1 MESNWEQFRG
11 QFMHS
16 WGKLNITQK
25 VVVIGAI
32 LIILLTLFILANL
45 AAKPDM
51 VPLFTNLTNS
61 DAGAIMSRL
70 EDMKTPY
77 QLADGGTTILVP
89 NRDKDRLRIQLAM
102 DDLPRRG
109 VVGFESWSE
118 TRFGETD
125 TDKRVRLLVALQGE
139 LTRTIESLEEVESAR
154 VHIAIPEPKL
164 FSSDSIAT
172 TASIMVKL
180 RPFAELNSSQVL
192 AIMRLVANSVEDLSP
207 EKVVVIDTNMNIL
220 SEGITEATSPS
231 AAKLSANQLQL
242 KEQFENNLA
251 KSVQSMLERA
261 LGYGNV
267 VVRISADLNFDE
279 VEQRSQIFGNN
290 VLRSESFLEEN
301 SIGTNPPAGGE
312 VGLNANAGLVEMN
325 TARSEYERNER
336 IRNYEV
342 DVVEEYIKKS
352 PGAVKHLSVS
362 VIVDTGEDVE
372 LEQGL
377 RDNIT
382 NIVASAAGTRAD
394 RNDVVEV
401 IGMPFNTSAYDEM
414 RSRMDEYQ
422 QQMQTKQLVTY
433 ALVGGLILLG
443 GFLLIRAIRGNK
455 SFAKQRQQL
464 EQAVEQQVQLT
475 PQEKERD
482 LMKKQIITLAKEK
495 PSELA
500 HLLKTWMADDSR

>member
-1 MESNWEQFRG
+1 MESFWEQFRG
-11 QFMHS
+11 RFLQT
-16 WGKLNITQK
+16 WGKMNITQK
-25 VVVIGAI
+25 VVVIGAGMTI
-32 LIILLTLFILANL
+32 LFTLFVLGKM

-70 EDMKTPY
+70 EELATPY

-109 VVGFESWSE
+109 VVGFESWNE

-164 FSSDSIAT
+164 FTSDAT
-172 TASIMVKL
+172 AVTASIMVKL
-180 RPFAELNSSQVL
+180 RPFSELNSNQVL
-192 AIMRLVANSVEDLSP
+192 AIMRLIANSVEDLSP
-207 EKVVVIDTNMNIL
+207 EQVVVIDTNMNIL
-220 SEGITEATSPS
+220 SEGINETSSPT
-231 AAKLSANQLQL
+231 AAKLTANQLQL

-261 LGYGNV
+261 LGYGSV

-279 VEQRSQIFGNN
+279 VEQRSQIFGKN
-290 VLRSESFLEEN
+290 VIRSESSLEET
-301 SIGTNPPAGGE
+301 SRGTNPLAGGE
-312 VGLNANAGLVEMN
+312 VGLDANAGLVELN
-325 TARSEYERNER
+325 TATSEYERNER

-342 DVVEEYIKKS
+342 DVFEEYIKKS
-352 PGAVKHLSVS
+352 PGAVNHLSVS
-362 VIVDTGEDVE
+362 VIVDTGEAGE

-377 RDNIT
+377 RDSIK
-382 NIVASAAGTRAD
+382 NIVASASGTRAD

-401 IGMPFNTSAYDEM
+401 IGMPFNTKAYDEM
-414 RSRMDEYQ
+414 QARMDVYQ
-422 QQMQTKQLVTY
+422 RQMKLKQLITY
-433 ALVGGLILLG
+433 GLLSGMVLLG
-443 GFLLIRAIRGNK
+443 GFLLIRVGKANK
-455 SFAKQRQQL
+455 SAVKQRQQL
-464 EQAVEQQVQLT
+464 EQVVEQRVQLT
-475 PQEKERD
+475 PEEKERD
-482 LMKKQIITLAKEK
+482 LVKKQIVSLAKEK